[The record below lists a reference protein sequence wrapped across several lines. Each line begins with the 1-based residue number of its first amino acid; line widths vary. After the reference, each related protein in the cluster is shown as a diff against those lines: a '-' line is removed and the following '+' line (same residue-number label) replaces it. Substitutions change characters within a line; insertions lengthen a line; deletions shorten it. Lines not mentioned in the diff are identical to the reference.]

1 MKKSILEAQAPQDPL
16 AELLAEPLLPLPEHR
31 RSPQQAE
38 LLAQARRIEAE
49 QGADAYW
56 GWLAGRLRWMQP
68 WTRIREGG
76 FEDARWFTDG
86 MLNICDNCVDRHAE
100 DPQRSQRT
108 ALIWEGEPGEQQ
120 RLSYAELRDTV
131 ARFANGLKSL
141 GVQQGDVVGLYMP
154 NLPQTMV
161 AIQACNRIGAIHTIL
176 FAGFSPDA
184 VATRLQTA
192 RAKLVIT
199 ADAAWRRGK
208 KVPLL
213 HNLRQVV
220 DSVPSVTHVVVVN
233 RTGEP
238 PSLQAKEIDYAQL
251 VERNSAD
258 CPCVPLEANAPAF
271 LIFTSGTGAKPKGV
285 VHSVGGFLVGTYANV
300 LWQIGLVD
308 DDVYWCTA
316 DVGWLTFP
324 IHAVVGAPA
333 HGGTLVW
340 YEGSIDYPTLQRF
353 YDIARRHAVTKIL
366 TAPTVLRML
375 RTRAEGSSQGPLLPQ
390 LRLLGVQGEPLD
402 TESFRWGNR
411 VLAQDLPII
420 NGYGQTETG
429 STWTYPV
436 AGVDALKA
444 GSCGMPAPGHAG
456 EVVDDEGRPVPAGVR
471 GNLVL
476 TTPFPALARTLWDGH
491 ERYVSTYFRRFPGR
505 YDTSDEG
512 VRDKDG
518 HIWVLGRADDVI
530 NVAAHRISTM
540 EIESIAAAQD
550 GVADAAV
557 VGVKDAIKGLVP
569 AAFLILRPGADADAV
584 CKLVRAAVDRGI
596 GGIARL
602 ERVYISPSLPKTRAG
617 KTMRRLLREAAE
629 TGAVSGDLT
638 GLEEPAALA
647 ALLEAVAKPRFS

>member
-1 MKKSILEAQAPQDPL
+1 METLGTRDPL
-16 AELLAEPLLPLPEHR
+16 AELLAEPLLPLAQHR
-31 RSPQQAE
+31 RSPRQAE
-38 LLAQARRIEAE
+38 LLAQARRIEAG

-56 GWLAGRLRWMQP
+56 AWLAGRLRWMRP

-76 FEDARWFTDG
+76 FEDARWFTGG

-100 DPQRSQRT
+100 DPQRAQRT

-120 RLSYAELRDTV
+120 RLSYAELRDAV
-131 ARFANGLKSL
+131 ARFANGLRSL
-141 GVQQGDVVGLYMP
+141 GVQQGDVVALYLP

-161 AIQACNRIGAIHTIL
+161 AIQACNRIGAVHTIL

-184 VATRLQTA
+184 VAMRLQTA
-192 RAKLVIT
+192 RAKVVVT

-213 HNLRQVV
+213 HNVRQAV
-220 DSVPSVTHVVVVN
+220 DSAPSVTRVVVVN

-238 PSLQAKEIDYAQL
+238 LSLRDQEADYTQL

-271 LIFTSGTGAKPKGV
+271 LIFTSGTEAKPKGI
-285 VHSVGGFLVGTYANV
+285 VHSVGGFLAGAYANV
-300 LWQIGLVD
+300 LWQIGLDD
-308 DDVYWCTA
+308 DDVYWCAT

-324 IHAVVGAPA
+324 IHAVIGGPA

-340 YEGSIDYPTLQRF
+340 YEGSVDHPTLDRF

-375 RTRAEGSSQGPLLPQ
+375 RTRAGDSSAQGHLLPQ
-390 LRLLGVQGEPLD
+390 LRLLSVQGEPLD
-402 TESFRWGNR
+402 VESFRWGTR
-411 VLAQDLPII
+411 ALAPDLPII

-436 AGVDALKA
+436 AGVDPLKA
-444 GSCGMPAPGHAG
+444 GSCGTTAPGHAC

-476 TTPFPALARTLWDGH
+476 TAPFPTLARTLWDDH

-505 YDTSDEG
+505 YHTSDEA
-512 VRDKDG
+512 VRDSDG
-518 HIWVLGRADDVI
+518 HLWVLGRSDDVI

-540 EIESIAAAQD
+540 EIESIGAAQD

-569 AAFLILRPGADADAV
+569 AAFLTLRPGADADVVGKA
-584 CKLVRAAVDRGI
+584 VRAAVDRSI

-602 ERVYISPSLPKTRAG
+602 ERVYICRALPKTRAG
-617 KTMRRLLREAAE
+617 KTMRRVLREAAE
-629 TGAVSGDLT
+629 TGAVRGDLT
-638 GLEEPAALA
+638 GLEDPTAVT
-647 ALLEAVAKPRFS
+647 ALLEAVAKYRSG